1 MSDVSNGPG
10 WWQASD
16 GKWYPPEQQPNYEA
30 PPAPAAGGASSAP
43 SSSPSHRPASSSFSF
58 DMKRWSQVER
68 ITSIASLVLFI
79 SLFLPWFTYNYGY
92 GSVSV
97 DGLWH
102 GWMYIVF
109 ILSLAIVVHFVLKA
123 GMKVVPYKLPLP
135 EMQLLLIAT
144 GVNAVLTIFA
154 FLLKPGGIGFSGIG
168 WGFGSFIGLIAALV
182 AAFPTAVPAFQ
193 ARRK

>member
-16 GKWYPPEQQPNYEA
+16 GKWYPPEQAAEA
-30 PPAPAAGGASSAP
+30 ASTPPPSSGGYTPASSGAAAK
-43 SSSPSHRPASSSFSF
+43 SGGSSFSF
-58 DMKRWSQVER
+58 DIKRWSQVER
-68 ITSIASLVLFI
+68 ITAIASLVLFI
-79 SLFLPWFTYNYGY
+79 SLFLPWFTYDYGY

-102 GWMYIVF
+102 AYMYIVF
-109 ILSLAIVVHFVLKA
+109 ILALAIVVHFVLKA
-123 GMKVVPYKLPLP
+123 GMKTLPYKLPLP
-135 EMQLLLIAT
+135 EAQLLLIAT
-144 GVNAVLTIFA
+144 GVNAVLTVIA

-182 AAFPTAVPAFQ
+182 AAFPTAMPAIK
-193 ARRK
+193 ARKM

>member
-16 GKWYPPEQQPNYEA
+16 GKWYPPEQAHEQA
-30 PPAPAAGGASSAP
+30 PTPPPSSGYTPASSSAAK
-43 SSSPSHRPASSSFSF
+43 SAGSSFSF
-58 DMKRWSQVER
+58 DIKRWSQVER
-68 ITSIASLVLFI
+68 ITAIASLVLFI
-79 SLFLPWFTYNYGY
+79 SLFLPWFTYDYGY

-102 GWMYIVF
+102 AYMYIVF

-123 GMKVVPYKLPLP
+123 GMKTLPYKLPLP
-135 EMQLLLIAT
+135 EPQLLLIAT
-144 GVNAVLTIFA
+144 GVNAVLTIIA

-168 WGFGSFIGLIAALV
+168 WGFGSFVGLIAALV
-182 AAFPTAVPAFQ
+182 AAFPTAMPAIK
-193 ARRK
+193 ARRM

>member
-16 GKWYPPEQQPNYEA
+16 GKWYPPQEQPSSEA
-30 PPAPAAGGASSAP
+30 PTPPSSAAPASTPKAA
-43 SSSPSHRPASSSFSF
+43 SSFSF
-58 DMKRWSQVER
+58 DMKRWTQVER
-68 ITSIASLVLFI
+68 ITAIASLVLLI
-79 SLFLPWFTYNYGY
+79 SLFLPWFTYKFTY

-109 ILSLAIVVHFVLKA
+109 ILCVAIVVNLVAKA
-123 GMKVVPYKLPLP
+123 GFREMPYKLPLP
-135 EMQLLLIAT
+135 EAQLLLYAT
-144 GVNAVLTIFA
+144 GINLVLSVVSF
-154 FLLKPGGIGFSGIG
+154 FDKPGGIGFSGIG
-168 WGFGSFIGLIAALV
+168 WGFGSFIGIIAAIV
-182 AAFPTAVPAFQ
+182 AAFPTIVPAIQ